1 MAPLSAIV
9 PFSPFSPSGEWQ
21 CCACG
26 GRHYM
31 HRTRCVRRCNHWAC
45 GACIIFDRR
54 GERVPPL
61 SSGRRIPV
69 NWACANAAHRGGT
82 EALHSVAE
90 LLTLADGDDGDEGGV
105 RCWCGDPAFDPAA
118 VYDHWGNLMGDDV
131 VAAEAGVLDF
141 DVVLDDQPRTVF
153 ALADDDGGREAAAA
167 FLRHHPDVGTWGPVL
182 QELAANRAVKAAAA
196 AAAAVAAEAAA
207 AAAVA
212 AAAAAAAAV
221 DAEARAGS
229 RSPGPADARLP
240 TPPPDEGRLAARVTR
255 RRTNPRSSPAPG
267 EEGSS
272 AAKAAKGKTTAAT
285 RKRRRDGDDDVPAL
299 AGRITRAKVEK
310 PKKRARSKGQKAK
323 A

>member
-31 HRTRCVRRCNHWAC
+31 YRTRCVRRCNHWAC
-45 GACIIFDRR
+45 GACAIFDRR

-69 NWACANAAHRGGT
+69 NWACANATHRGGT

-90 LLTLADGDDGDEGGV
+90 LLTLTDGDDGGV
-105 RCWCGDPAFDPAA
+105 RCWCGDPAFDPVA

-141 DVVLDDQPRTVF
+141 DVVLDDQAGAVF
-153 ALADDDGGREAAAA
+153 ALADDGGRKAAAT

-182 QELAANRAVKAAAA
+182 QELAANRAAEAAAAA

-207 AAAVA
+207 AK
-212 AAAAAAAAV
+212 
-221 DAEARAGS
+221 ARAGS
-229 RSPGPADARLP
+229 KSPGPADARLP

-255 RRTNPRSSPAPG
+255 RRTTPRSSPAPG

-272 AAKAAKGKTTAAT
+272 AAKAAKGKTAAAT